1 MHEAVHFNGDDRL
14 KVEFLGREFGHSLID
29 EGVNLSGHLGDNLGL
44 SFDHELIVQI
54 KIIFPG
60 GFLFLSCRRTL
71 KTIVFFPDP
80 KRCLSNLD
88 LVMSIIDHKA
98 VKTDFHT
105 FWYQI
110 GHKFS
115 TILKLSISSRAFVE
129 YKILIIINC

>member
-1 MHEAVHFNGDDRL
+1 MHEAVHFNGDDPS
-14 KVEFLGREFGHSLID
+14 KVDFLGPEFDHSLLD
-29 EGVNLSGHLGDNLGL
+29 EGLNLSGQLGGNLGL
-44 SFDHELIVQI
+44 SFDRELVVRI
-54 KIIFPG
+54 KI
-60 GFLFLSCRRTL
+60 
-71 KTIVFFPDP
+71 VFPDP
-80 KRCLSNLD
+80 KRCLLNLD
-88 LVMSIIDHKA
+88 LVISVIDHKA